1 MTRTKYTNSESEY
14 NFREPVTPNQK
25 QYWKSL
31 NLNTITICSGCAGTG
46 KTLLALQKG
55 IKLYKEGKISK
66 IYYIRNNCGMAD
78 LASKGRGDLPG
89 DVLQK
94 ALPLLG
100 PIVDNLFELVAA
112 PKAKYMVEKGV
123 IEPLY
128 YEDLRGRSFANSFL
142 LADEAQSVTPKGI
155 LTLLTRIGEGTKLAL
170 IGDKSQ
176 KDTGREYSDGLSDAI
191 VRLSGMDDLGI
202 IFLTEEDIQRN
213 GILKDIISRYQK

>member
-1 MTRTKYTNSESEY
+1 MTRKYLKSESEY
-14 NFREPVTPNQK
+14 RFIEPITPNQK
-25 QYWKSL
+25 LYQRSL

-100 PIVDNLFELVAA
+100 PIVDNLFELVVDH
-112 PKAKYMVEKGV
+112 KAKYMVEKGI

-128 YEDLRGRSFANSFL
+128 YEDLRGRSFSNSFL

-176 KDTGREYSDGLSDAI
+176 KDTASNYKDGLSDAI
-191 VRLSGMDDLGI
+191 YRLEGMVDLGI
-202 IFLTEEDIQRN
+202 IFLNEDDIQRH
-213 GILKDIISRYQK
+213 GILRDIISRYQS